1 MIQKFKNLLISTG
14 WSVKNVRFHFS
25 KLISKKVVCKTPY
38 FQRVPLIEKCTLL
51 SLPLIPLLL
60 ANKGIRED

>member
-1 MIQKFKNLLISTG
+1 MIQKFKNFLIPAG
-14 WSVKNVRFHFS
+14 WSFKNVRFHFS

-51 SLPLIPLLL
+51 SLTLFESLNP
-60 ANKGIRED
+60 